1 MPGSAELEAL
11 YRDAAAATSAG
22 SRSFY
27 FATRFFPPDLA
38 RAAHAVYWF
47 CRYTD
52 DLVDECDSVEQGR
65 RDLEEW
71 SVRLRWAL
79 DGGAVEHQV
88 LQLFT
93 QSVRNC
99 DIPHEYPLELI
110 EGMRMDLAAT
120 RYRTFAE
127 LRVFC
132 YRVASVVG
140 LMMCHAIGFEDPA
153 LVHATDLGIAMQL
166 TNILRDV
173 GEDLA
178 RGRLYLPSA
187 EMESFGCTESDL
199 DSRRCTDAF
208 RQLMQFQAG
217 RARDLYER
225 AMPGVQL
232 LKPRGQFAVRIAA
245 ELYRDIL
252 REIERNGYDVFHK
265 RAVVP
270 GRRKLWLTGRSMAI
284 PVARRSAEWL
294 MFWRAGQA

>member
-11 YRDAAAATSAG
+11 NRDAAVATSAG

-52 DLVDECDSVEQGR
+52 DLVDECDSAEQGR

-71 SVRLRWAL
+71 SARLQSAL
-79 DGGAVEHQV
+79 GGGAAEHPV
-88 LQLFT
+88 LRLFT
-93 QSVRNC
+93 EAVRKC
-99 DIPHEYPLELI
+99 GIPHEYPLELI

-120 RYRTFAE
+120 RYRTFAD

-153 LVHATDLGIAMQL
+153 PVHATDLGIAMQL

-173 GEDLA
+173 GEDLD
-178 RGRLYLPSA
+178 RGRLYLPST
-187 EMESFGCTESDL
+187 EMESFACTETDL
-199 DSRRCTDAF
+199 GSRRCTDTF
-208 RQLMQFQAG
+208 RQLMQFQAE

-284 PVARRSAEWL
+284 PVARRSAERL